1 MTTTDTIFTFNETN
15 YKPLDFA
22 YKITEADVNA
32 NLSETVIC
40 LENDLNCYIPLE
52 IVTVDTDTADKTVKC
67 LWSWCYI
74 VGDPYSPDYNEP
86 DNNETTSTN
95 LTLCLD

>member
-1 MTTTDTIFTFNETN
+1 MA
-15 YKPLDFA
+15 LDIA
-22 YKITEADVNA
+22 YDVTEVNVSA

-52 IVTVDTDTADKTVKC
+52 IVTVDTDTVDKTVKC

-74 VGDPYSPDYNEP
+74 VGDPYTPDKNET
-86 DNNETTSTN
+86 DNNGTTSAN